1 VVPKK
6 GASPHLYVSRAQ
18 LARALRILNA
28 FFLALE
34 ERGQSVS
41 WPKEEGA
48 PLTLGVDGETIE
60 FCLLEVINSL
70 PHVLTAAEEKD
81 RWMAP
86 KWDYRLSGKLQFRIN
101 NLPHFMGPIRRT
113 WSDGKLQRLEDCI
126 GDFVV
131 GLKVGAA
138 AIKRNRQETEER
150 HRQWEEERRREEEE
164 RQAAEEEKRKAEF
177 VVDLVQNWEEAAR
190 LRRFVTAL
198 RESVSQLDLSD
209 DAKRDIQQV
218 MDWTNQYADSLDPLC
233 DLPQSVS
240 EFVRPEDAYPWLKS

>member
-1 VVPKK
+1 MVPKK

-86 KWDYRLSGKLQFRIN
+86 KWDYRLSG
-101 NLPHFMGPIRRT
+101 
-113 WSDGKLQRLEDCI
+113 
-126 GDFVV
+126 
-131 GLKVGAA
+131 
-138 AIKRNRQETEER
+138 
-150 HRQWEEERRREEEE
+150 
-164 RQAAEEEKRKAEF
+164 
-177 VVDLVQNWEEAAR
+177 
-190 LRRFVTAL
+190 
-198 RESVSQLDLSD
+198 
-209 DAKRDIQQV
+209 
-218 MDWTNQYADSLDPLC
+218 
-233 DLPQSVS
+233 
-240 EFVRPEDAYPWLKS
+240 